1 MRIEFNGRKI
11 VDTGH
16 YICCENCPLD
26 TNGSICLGSIFG
38 ITKDCKTG
46 FKYEDNI

>member
-1 MRIEFNGRKI
+1 MKIELNGRKI

-16 YICCENCPLD
+16 YICCENCPL
-26 TNGSICLGSIFG
+26 NIYSSICLGSIFG
-38 ITKDCKTG
+38 IATNCKTG